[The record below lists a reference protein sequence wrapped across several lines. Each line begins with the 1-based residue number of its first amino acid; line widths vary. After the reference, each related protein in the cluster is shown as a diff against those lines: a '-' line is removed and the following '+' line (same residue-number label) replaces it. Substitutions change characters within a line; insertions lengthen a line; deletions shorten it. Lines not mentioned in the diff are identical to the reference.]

1 MVKRIKVKNVEE
13 FEDMLQEQDLKISK
27 AIIEVALK
35 NLKGKKRFIPVLEVH
50 VEEDESIFDITLDR
64 QNMLSTLRQNLEI
77 HERNEDYE
85 GCEFYCRGKEI
96 KLRAGDILL
105 FPSNFMYPHEV
116 KEATKGTRYSFVSW
130 AF

>member
-35 NLKGKKRFIPVLEVH
+35 NLKGNKRFIPVLEVH

-85 GCEFYCRGKEI
+85 GCARIAKAIQELK
-96 KLRAGDILL
+96 K
-105 FPSNFMYPHEV
+105 
-116 KEATKGTRYSFVSW
+116 
-130 AF
+130 

>member
-1 MVKRIKVKNVEE
+1 MVKRIKVKSVEE

-35 NLKGKKRFIPVLEVH
+35 NLKGEKRFIPVLEVH

-64 QNMLSTLRQNLEI
+64 QNMVSTLQQNLEI

-85 GCEFYCRGKEI
+85 GCARISKAIQELK
-96 KLRAGDILL
+96 K
-105 FPSNFMYPHEV
+105 
-116 KEATKGTRYSFVSW
+116 
-130 AF
+130 

>member
-1 MVKRIKVKNVEE
+1 MAKRIKVKSVEE

-35 NLKGKKRFIPVLEVH
+35 NLKGDKRFIPVLEVH

-64 QNMLSTLRQNLEI
+64 QNMVSTLQQNLEI

-85 GCEFYCRGKEI
+85 GCARISKAIQELK
-96 KLRAGDILL
+96 K
-105 FPSNFMYPHEV
+105 
-116 KEATKGTRYSFVSW
+116 
-130 AF
+130 

>member
-1 MVKRIKVKNVEE
+1 MVKRIKVKSVEE

-35 NLKGKKRFIPVLEVH
+35 NLKGDKRFIPVLEVH

-64 QNMLSTLRQNLEI
+64 QNMLSTLQQNLEI

-85 GCEFYCRGKEI
+85 GCARIAKAIQELEK
-96 KLRAGDILL
+96 
-105 FPSNFMYPHEV
+105 
-116 KEATKGTRYSFVSW
+116 
-130 AF
+130 

>member
-35 NLKGKKRFIPVLEVH
+35 NLKGNKRFIPVLEVH

-64 QNMLSTLRQNLEI
+64 QNMLSTLQQNLEI

-85 GCEFYCRGKEI
+85 GCARIAKAIQELK
-96 KLRAGDILL
+96 K
-105 FPSNFMYPHEV
+105 
-116 KEATKGTRYSFVSW
+116 
-130 AF
+130 

>member
-35 NLKGKKRFIPVLEVH
+35 NLKGDKRFIPVLEVH

-64 QNMLSTLRQNLEI
+64 QNLLSTLQQNLEI

-85 GCEFYCRGKEI
+85 GCARIAKAMQELEK
-96 KLRAGDILL
+96 
-105 FPSNFMYPHEV
+105 
-116 KEATKGTRYSFVSW
+116 
-130 AF
+130 

>member
-1 MVKRIKVKNVEE
+1 MVKRIKVKSVEE

-35 NLKGKKRFIPVLEVH
+35 NLKGDKRFIPVLEVH

-64 QNMLSTLRQNLEI
+64 RDMVSTLQQNLEI

-85 GCEFYCRGKEI
+85 GCARIAKAIQELK
-96 KLRAGDILL
+96 K
-105 FPSNFMYPHEV
+105 
-116 KEATKGTRYSFVSW
+116 
-130 AF
+130 

>member
-35 NLKGKKRFIPVLEVH
+35 NLKGDKRFIPVLEVH
-50 VEEDESIFDITLDR
+50 IEEDESIFDITLDR
-64 QNMLSTLRQNLEI
+64 QNMLSTLQQNLEI

-85 GCEFYCRGKEI
+85 GCARIAKAIQELK
-96 KLRAGDILL
+96 K
-105 FPSNFMYPHEV
+105 
-116 KEATKGTRYSFVSW
+116 
-130 AF
+130 

>member
-1 MVKRIKVKNVEE
+1 MVKRIKVKSVEE

-35 NLKGKKRFIPVLEVH
+35 NLKGDKRFIPVLEVH

-64 QNMLSTLRQNLEI
+64 QNMVSTLQQNLEI

-85 GCEFYCRGKEI
+85 GCARISKAIQELK
-96 KLRAGDILL
+96 K
-105 FPSNFMYPHEV
+105 
-116 KEATKGTRYSFVSW
+116 
-130 AF
+130 

>member
-1 MVKRIKVKNVEE
+1 MVKRIKVKSVEE

-50 VEEDESIFDITLDR
+50 VEEDDTIFDITLDR
-64 QNMLSTLRQNLEI
+64 QNLLSTLQQNLEI

-85 GCEFYCRGKEI
+85 GCARIAKAIQELK
-96 KLRAGDILL
+96 K
-105 FPSNFMYPHEV
+105 
-116 KEATKGTRYSFVSW
+116 
-130 AF
+130 

>member
-1 MVKRIKVKNVEE
+1 MVKRIKVKSVEE

-64 QNMLSTLRQNLEI
+64 QNMVSTLQQNLEI

-85 GCEFYCRGKEI
+85 GCARISKAIQELK
-96 KLRAGDILL
+96 K
-105 FPSNFMYPHEV
+105 
-116 KEATKGTRYSFVSW
+116 
-130 AF
+130 